1 MAGWKESRVWNKIE
15 PGAIQMYK
23 EDTKVFMTNFMY
35 LVLSVDEDL
44 QKVKKIFFPFSSS
57 LGF

>member
-1 MAGWKESRVWNKIE
+1 MWNKIE

-44 QKVKKIFFPFSSS
+44 QKVERSFSSFR
-57 LGF
+57 LA